1 MIKIGDI
8 VYQVSKGGF
17 IHSKPMPVK
26 NRLGLVIKEEKLKG
40 AIAQFYVQFNQD
52 DPKWYYQ
59 HDLQRIGGERN
70 EDV

>member
-8 VYQVSKGGF
+8 VYQVFRGGF
-17 IHSKPMPVK
+17 IHSKPEPIK
-26 NRLGLVIKEEKLKG
+26 NRLGLVIKEERSKG
-40 AIAQFYVQFNQD
+40 AIAQFYVKFNQD

-70 EDV
+70 EDA

>member
-8 VYQVSKGGF
+8 VYQVSKGGL
-17 IHSKPMPVK
+17 IHSKPSPIK

>member
-26 NRLGLVIKEEKLKG
+26 NRLGLVIKEERAKG
-40 AIAQFYVQFNQD
+40 AITQFYVQFNQD
-52 DPKWYYQ
+52 DPKWFYQ